1 MTKQFIAIGDED
13 NIFAYE
19 VEENGQVGYFQP
31 ATDEEKAEFQ
41 AQVAQAKAAE

>member
-19 VEENGQVGYFQP
+19 VEENGQVGSFKP
-31 ATDEEKAEFQ
+31 ATDEERAEFQ
-41 AQVAQAKAAE
+41 AAQAKAATK